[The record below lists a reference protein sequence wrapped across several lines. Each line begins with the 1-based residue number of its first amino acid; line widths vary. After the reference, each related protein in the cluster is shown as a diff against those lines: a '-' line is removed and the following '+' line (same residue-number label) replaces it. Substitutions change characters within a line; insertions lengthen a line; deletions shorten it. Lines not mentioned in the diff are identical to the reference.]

1 MVWSFVFD
9 FKFKKKGIQFMRF
22 LRFIKIFDKLEVFKQ
37 VVFYVCKNIHNGHES
52 MMKNNYSFLGF
63 GSLLKKYI

>member
-1 MVWSFVFD
+1 
-9 FKFKKKGIQFMRF
+9 MRF

-52 MMKNNYSFLGF
+52 MMKNNYSFLFF
-63 GSLLKKYI
+63 GSLLNKYI